1 MLVKKW
7 EKLPVEL
14 QNEEVRKYYE
24 ILRKKNFSLFLKRL
38 FDIVVSALLLVLLS
52 PTFLILAIAVKLTAK
67 VLFFTDKSELL
78 NMARGSEY
86 LSSARWFKTP
96 IAVRKLP

>member
-14 QNEEVRKYYE
+14 QNDEVRKYYE

-38 FDIVVSALLLVLLS
+38 FDIVGSALMLVLLS
-52 PTFLILAIAVKLTAK
+52 PPFLILAIAIK
-67 VLFFTDKSELL
+67 VDSKGPVFYRQERITQ
-78 NMARGSEY
+78 
-86 LSSARWFKTP
+86 
-96 IAVRKLP
+96 